1 MGLQAPA
8 GTPPAIVARLQ
19 QVAASVMREP
29 AIAERMTQL
38 GMVMEERGT
47 ADYVAFMKRD
57 LDRYATAVRKLDLQ
71 IK

>member
-1 MGLQAPA
+1 
-8 GTPPAIVARLQ
+8 
-19 QVAASVMREP
+19 
-29 AIAERMTQL
+29 
-38 GMVMEERGT
+38 MVMEERGT